1 MWGYYARGE
10 NATPPS
16 LVHASGLRVAREPA
30 AVVLTVHK
38 LARLDRVGLTCQEL
52 QVHDR
57 RWLPNREFPMIQK
70 SEQQEIDRKGRRLLK
85 EALESLGWV
94 STGFEEDYGIDNDVQ
109 VFSDGSATGVWFKLQ
124 LKSSESSNRSTDGS
138 FVSVQLDLDHAKHYA
153 LELRD
158 PVFLVHADVQTN
170 EVFWYAPQL
179 DNDLIE
185 KLQAGENVSSVT
197 VRVPTSN
204 ALPATA
210 AKLLET
216 LELIY
221 VVLGHRTLVAS
232 TMSSFAKSLKH
243 QPGQDKI
250 REEFY
255 RRADFLRFEKIQG
268 LILQREYGEARS
280 RAQLIVSDPD
290 SSIENR
296 FWAQEVMGTINWSE
310 AVSKGH
316 SQPDLPLILLENA
329 KALQKI
335 AKDGPAR
342 LKLFARISRKA
353 AELDKLVNENWGLTI
368 LLHQHRTLGNPIMAL
383 SAFGAHALNTRAV
396 ISKYNECLRL
406 ANYAS
411 NFPERWF
418 LPRALAKIPSAAAS
432 FIGRVGRMEEM
443 QMGDQGVQFQS
454 SMLQICKLI
463 AWIGEESGDQEP
475 IALAIG
481 SALLTARSTESE
493 AYKWAIMT
501 RDRITDSSVKAS
513 ASTLIE
519 RQMMRWKGQRPEG
532 DYNPE
537 PYQQIMENA
546 AAAIGLDISDK
557 NSALFRGI
565 QIAARDNSPERV
577 LRTCEHIVTSL
588 GATGP
593 IAQHIAALLGTQ
605 MAGSKVVH
613 CSLHDYHLEA
623 KDFDSALA
631 AFKAKYCDS
640 CPDRVPRPNDWKFR
654 DAIRRELEAKHEGF
668 IKKFNS
674 TGAGFRFT
682 TSD

>member
-1 MWGYYARGE
+1 
-10 NATPPS
+10 
-16 LVHASGLRVAREPA
+16 
-30 AVVLTVHK
+30 
-38 LARLDRVGLTCQEL
+38 
-52 QVHDR
+52 
-57 RWLPNREFPMIQK
+57 MIQK
-70 SEQQEIDRKGRRLLK
+70 SEQQDIDRKGRRLLK
-85 EALESLGWV
+85 EALERLGWV

-109 VFSDGSATGVWFKLQ
+109 VFSEGSATGLWFKLQ
-124 LKSSESSNRSTDGS
+124 LKSSASSDRSSDGS

-179 DNDLIE
+179 DNDLIQ
-185 KLQAGENVSSVT
+185 KLNAGENVSTVT

-210 AKLLET
+210 AKLLEA
-216 LELIY
+216 LELMY

-232 TMSSFAKSLKH
+232 TMSSFANSLKY
-243 QPGQDKI
+243 QPGQEKV

-255 RRADFLRFEKIQG
+255 RRANFLRFEKIQG
-268 LILQREYGEARS
+268 FIEQREYAEARS
-280 RAQLIVSDPD
+280 RAQLIISDPD
-290 SSIENR
+290 SSIDNR
-296 FWAQEVMGTINWSE
+296 FWAQEVMGAINWSE
-310 AVSKGH
+310 AVSKSH

-329 KALQKI
+329 KSLQRI
-335 AKDGPAR
+335 ARDGPAR
-342 LKLFARISRKA
+342 LKLFAFISRKA
-353 AELDKLVNENWGLTI
+353 AELDKLVVENWGFTI

-383 SAFGAHALNTRAV
+383 NAFGAHALNTRAV
-396 ISKYNECLRL
+396 IAKYNECLRL
-406 ANYAS
+406 AQYAS

-418 LPRALAKIPSAAAS
+418 LPRALAKIPNAAAS
-432 FIGRVGRMEEM
+432 FIGRIGRMEEM

-454 SMLQICKLI
+454 SMLQVCKLI
-463 AWIGEESGDQEP
+463 AWIGEESGDQEQ

-481 SALLTARSTESE
+481 GALLSARSTESE
-493 AYKWAIMT
+493 AFKWATMT
-501 RDRITDSSVKAS
+501 LDRITDSSVKAS
-513 ASTLIE
+513 ATTSIE

-537 PYQQIMENA
+537 PYQQILENA

-557 NSALFRGI
+557 SSALFRGI

-593 IAQHIAALLGTQ
+593 IARQIAALLGTQ
-605 MAGSKVVH
+605 MAGSKVFH
-613 CSLHDYHLEA
+613 CSLHDYHHEA
-623 KDFDSALA
+623 RDFDSGLIE
-631 AFKAKYCDS
+631 FKAKYCNS
-640 CPDRVPRPNDWKFR
+640 CPDRAPRANDWKFNEAVR
-654 DAIRRELEAKHEGF
+654 QEFQAKHEEF
-668 IKKFNS
+668 IKKFDA

-682 TSD
+682 SSE